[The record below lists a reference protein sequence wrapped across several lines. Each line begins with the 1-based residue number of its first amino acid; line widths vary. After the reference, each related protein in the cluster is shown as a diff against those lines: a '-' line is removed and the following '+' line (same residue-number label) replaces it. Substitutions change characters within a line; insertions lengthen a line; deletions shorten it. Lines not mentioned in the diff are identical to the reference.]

1 MPNDFSYE
9 KNGWIYIYIEG
20 APYERGKSYGKKIVK
35 QFKKIQEMLDFL
47 IYETY
52 GLKWDYIVKRVY
64 KDISKSFDK
73 DKKYLEF
80 KKEIE
85 GIVAGVNEAGGKTT
99 FEEMVAWNYYCSIPY
114 WISTLFPAGSGV
126 GAKEGGAPDKCS
138 AFMAVGKDWT
148 EDGGIVCA
156 HNSFAEFIDQQY
168 ANCVV
173 HIKPENG
180 HEIIY
185 QTSPGWIW
193 SGTDFWLSSGGFIG
207 TETTFGGFSS
217 FKNNIPLFLRARKA
231 MQFANTLDENIA
243 YFKEG
248 NSGDYANAWLIGDIN
263 TKEIM
268 RLELGLK
275 YVDVKKTKNGYFIG
289 FNAPVDPRIRNL
301 ESSNTGFYDIRR
313 HQGARNVR
321 IYELMKKY
329 KGKLNVNLAKTI
341 IADHYDVYLKKINM
355 SSRTI
360 CSHYERDDRKYMSQP
375 GRPVPFQPQGAVDGV
390 AVDSKLARNLQFY
403 GRWGSS
409 CGTAFNAKE
418 FFKKHLQWRIFK
430 DYIFDRPSQPWT
442 LFGKK
447 ISKHTRKNRI
457 KNKKTRK
464 KINKKI
470 VR

>member
-1 MPNDFSYE
+1 MKSGLCYE
-9 KNGWIYIYIEG
+9 QKGWLYIYIEG
-20 APYERGKSYGKKIVK
+20 APFERGKAYGRQIADE
-35 QFKKIQEMLDFL
+35 FTKIQHMLDFNV
-47 IYETY
+47 YESY
-52 GLKWDYIVKRVY
+52 GLKWDYLVKRIF
-64 KDISKSFDK
+64 KDVNKSFNEDNT
-73 DKKYLEF
+73 YLEF

-99 FEEMVAWNYYCSIPY
+99 FEEMVAWNFYCSLPY

-148 EDGGIVCA
+148 KDGGIVCA

-168 ANCVV
+168 ARCVV
-173 HIKPENG
+173 QIKPDKG

-193 SGTDFWLSSGGFIG
+193 SGTDFWLSSAGIIG

-217 FKNNIPLFLRARKA
+217 FKNNTPLFLRARKA
-231 MQFANTLDENIA
+231 MQYSNSLDDNIK
-243 YFKEG
+243 YFTDG

-275 YVDVKKTKNGYFIG
+275 YVDVKKSKNGYFIG

-301 ESSNTGFYDIRR
+301 ECSNTGFYDTRR

-321 IYELMKKY
+321 IYELMNKY
-329 KGKLNVNLAKTI
+329 KGKLDVNIAKKI
-341 IADHYDVYLKKINM
+341 IADHYDVYVHKINP
-355 SSRTI
+355 SSRTV
-360 CSHYERDDRKYMSQP
+360 CSHYEMDDRKYMSQP

-390 AVDSKLARNLQFY
+390 AVDSKLARKLQFY

-409 CGTAFNAKE
+409 CGTAFNAKN
-418 FFKKHLQWRIFK
+418 FFKKHLQWRNFK
-430 DYIFDRPSQPWT
+430 DYIYDRPSQPWT
-442 LFGKK
+442 LLGKQNK
-447 ISKHTRKNRI
+447 KKTKRHHNQ
-457 KNKKTRK
+457 NKKTRK
-464 KINKKI
+464 NI
-470 VR
+470 